1 MIETEAVGVGRLE
14 YVFRTAKA
22 DPGGTV
28 GGQAVVT
35 IGDTEVS
42 CGLEPGPTSHDLEK
56 FPVWALGIGEGGVE
70 VRIGF
75 VPILYPFCGV
85 SGHIEEAIGTGSLG
99 ECSDWKCQHF
109 AVESTF
115 L

>member
-1 MIETEAVGVGRLE
+1 MGRLE

-35 IGDTEVS
+35 IGDAEVS
-42 CGLEPGPTSHDLEK
+42 CGLEPGSTAHDLEK
-56 FPVWALGIGEGGVE
+56 FSVRALRIGEGSVE

-75 VPILYPFCGV
+75 IPILHPFRGV
-85 SGHIEEAIGTGSLG
+85 SGHIEEAVGTGSLG
-99 ECSDWKCQHF
+99 E
-109 AVESTF
+109 
-115 L
+115 